1 MKISRPFS
9 GLLSALGTG
18 YITAVLCGVCGIRE
32 WGALFVTIAVGGLTG
47 AGVVLA
53 DDDAEVRGPTSGLR
67 KRANPTPPLAAPI
80 VTVPKLP
87 DINQDPLAVEIN
99 EAAMRAGLIEKPR
112 YYAKNSAYLEL
123 INMVEERLKDHVIIC
138 DVEDVSIVDL
148 PHGHPEAK
156 FKIYRN
162 ERPANDLE
170 SPL

>member
-1 MKISRPFS
+1 MKISRRFS

-32 WGALFVTIAVGGLTG
+32 WGALFATIAVGGLTG
-47 AGVVLA
+47 AGVVLV

-67 KRANPTPPLAAPI
+67 KRANPTPPLAVPI

-99 EAAMRAGLIEKPR
+99 EAARRAGVIP
-112 YYAKNSAYLEL
+112 NSLMIAEGARRGR
-123 INMVEERLKDHVIIC
+123 IVEYS
-138 DVEDVSIVDL
+138 VEDVSIVDL

-162 ERPANDLE
+162 ERPASDLE
-170 SPL
+170 PPL